1 MDSVLMG
8 SVVLEVV
15 MRLVR
20 GAHVLAGAIGL
31 ALFWVPVLSR
41 KGGATHRQF
50 GGLFLICAKVI
61 GWTGLASVALHLLRL
76 IGSGR
81 DPLAHPL
88 FGFLVFLGY
97 LACNVLVSAWYM
109 RHVLINKQDLA
120 GLRRP
125 LAKGLAVLS
134 LLASL
139 LVVGIAL
146 VAGGK
151 AQMLLL
157 ALSPLG
163 VLNAWGISR
172 HLRRPD
178 REPRAWFFEHM
189 GHGIGLGIA
198 FHTAFL
204 VFGAREMLG
213 QWLQGGWGVAVW
225 ILPVVIGVSI
235 NRLLESRYRQRFL
248 SLAAH

>member
-1 MDSVLMG
+1 MDSVMMSG
-8 SVVLEVV
+8 VMLEVL
-15 MRLVR
+15 MRVLR
-20 GAHVLAGAIGL
+20 GLHVLAGAVGL

-50 GGLFLICAKVI
+50 GGLFLTCAKVI
-61 GWTGLASVALHLLRL
+61 GWTGLASVALHLLRML
-76 IGSGR
+76 GR
-81 DPLAHPL
+81 GNDPLAHPF

-109 RHVLINKQDLA
+109 RHVLLHKHDLA

-125 LAKGLAVLS
+125 LAWSLAAVS
-134 LLASL
+134 LLATL
-139 LVVGIAL
+139 LVVVIAL
-146 VAGGK
+146 IAGGK
-151 AQMLLL
+151 AQILLL

-163 VLNAWGISR
+163 LLNAWGISR

-204 VFGAREMLG
+204 VVGAREVLG